1 MLIYYN
7 LVKQAMQSRNMK
19 IVTPEWFDQCMHQNK
34 LLPISAFSLRGNHRG
49 KAPAQTQSKTKAKI
63 QTDEE
68 YVNTGEH
75 YLENQE

>member
-49 KAPAQTQSKTKAKI
+49 KTPAQTQSKTKAKI

-68 YVNTGEH
+68 YVNTGE
-75 YLENQE
+75 Y